1 MNAKKL
7 NTDKAVWL
15 LVILAALILFTISMK
30 NGSGLIISLGVSI
43 LASLPAAWVVGA
55 VLTAIYEI
63 LKFLKP
69 VVGWFFK

>member
-7 NTDKAVWL
+7 NMGKAVWL
-15 LVILAALILFTISMK
+15 LVILAALVLFTISMK
-30 NGSGLIISLGVSI
+30 NGNGLILSLVVSI

-63 LKFLKP
+63 LKLLKP
-69 VVGWFFK
+69 AVDWFFK